1 MLPALDKQRNC
12 SKSRRECPSLS
23 EERNCIL
30 GHSREKGFSC
40 SLSSL
45 AMPLCPR
52 QHFACLHAH
61 FYVRSAHLQSC
72 SFEPHSS
79 TQFFFFLCM
88 FTLRPSHLY
97 LSYNSEGSSPLPELA
112 TGQFQAPSATLCS
125 KAHCCVKCHKKAGR
139 HWCGCIG
146 NQRQEGS

>member
-23 EERNCIL
+23 EEHNCIL

-45 AMPLCPR
+45 AMALCPR

-61 FYVRSAHLQSC
+61 FCVRSALISAHLQSC

-79 TQFFFFLCM
+79 TQFFFFFVCLHSVHHIST
-88 FTLRPSHLY
+88 FLTTLKALHLY
-97 LSYNSEGSSPLPELA
+97 QSWQQDSSRHLQQL
-112 TGQFQAPSATLCS
+112 FAPKPTA
-125 KAHCCVKCHKKAGR
+125 V
-139 HWCGCIG
+139 
-146 NQRQEGS
+146 

>member
-79 TQFFFFLCM
+79 TQFFFFFVCLHSVHHTST
-88 FTLRPSHLY
+88 FLTTLKALHLY
-97 LSYNSEGSSPLPELA
+97 QSWQQDSSRHLQLLFAPKPTAVWSVIRKQED
-112 TGQFQAPSATLCS
+112 TGVA
-125 KAHCCVKCHKKAGR
+125 V
-139 HWCGCIG
+139 
-146 NQRQEGS
+146 